1 MAMRACNSHVRIRSL
16 YKLLAAIVFLS
27 VLFSKTKDN
36 AVIYFSLF
44 YFISLVLM
52 TKVSIFLRLADA
64 AAITLVFALPLCLSV
79 WREKKIIALKYLMVL
94 FYVVL
99 FEMFI
104 HGKGIVK

>member
-1 MAMRACNSHVRIRSL
+1 
-16 YKLLAAIVFLS
+16 
-27 VLFSKTKDN
+27 
-36 AVIYFSLF
+36 
-44 YFISLVLM
+44 M

-64 AAITLVFALPLCLSV
+64 AAITLVFALPLCLRV

-104 HGKGIVK
+104 YANNRGLKEGNVGVSPYQTILCE